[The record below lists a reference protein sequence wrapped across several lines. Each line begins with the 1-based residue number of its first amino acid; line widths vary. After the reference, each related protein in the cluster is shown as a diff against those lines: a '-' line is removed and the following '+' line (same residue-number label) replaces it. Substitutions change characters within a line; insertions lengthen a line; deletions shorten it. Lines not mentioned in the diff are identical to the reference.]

1 MINLS
6 VILAI
11 SKKEFI
17 NRIKNISLFILIFIL
32 ALLSFAISYF
42 GTSPF
47 GLTGFHGIP
56 VTIASLMSLSI
67 YLIPLIAFILGY
79 DSITGEEEDGT
90 MPLLLSSSATRS
102 EIYLGKFI
110 GLIFVISIA
119 IFAGY
124 GISGAIILLK
134 ENISD
139 LISYLV
145 FIISSILLGISFLS
159 IAILISSFTRSR
171 TSSITISVFL
181 WFFYIF
187 IYDLLLIGILVAT
200 KGKAVFINNTVIGS
214 LMLFNPTD
222 VYRLFTISF
231 IGGLKGYYGL
241 TSILTGKF
249 ILSHFLLIFIYVL
262 WVFLPVFLG
271 MFIFAKKR
279 Y

>member
-1 MINLS
+1 
-6 VILAI
+6 
-11 SKKEFI
+11 
-17 NRIKNISLFILIFIL
+17 
-32 ALLSFAISYF
+32 
-42 GTSPF
+42 
-47 GLTGFHGIP
+47 
-56 VTIASLMSLSI
+56 MSLSI

-90 MPLLLSSSATRS
+90 MPLLLSSSATRN

-124 GISGAIILLK
+124 GISGAVILLK
-134 ENISD
+134 ENISA
-139 LISYLV
+139 LISYSV
-145 FIISSILLGISFLS
+145 FIVSSILLGISFLS

-171 TSSITISVFL
+171 TASITISVFL

-214 LMLFNPTD
+214 LLLFNPAD

-231 IGGLKGYYGL
+231 ISGLKGYYGL

-262 WVFLPVFLG
+262 WIFLPVFLG

>member
-1 MINLS
+1 MINSS

-47 GLTGFHGIP
+47 GLTGFHGIS

-90 MPLLLSSSATRS
+90 MPLLLSSSATRN

-124 GISGAIILLK
+124 GISGAVILLK
-134 ENISD
+134 ENISA
-139 LISYLV
+139 LISYSV
-145 FIISSILLGISFLS
+145 FIVSSILLGISFLS

-171 TSSITISVFL
+171 TASITISVFL

-214 LMLFNPTD
+214 LLLFNPAD

-231 IGGLKGYYGL
+231 ISGLKGYYGL

-262 WVFLPVFLG
+262 WIFLPVFLG

>member
-1 MINLS
+1 MINPG

-17 NRIKNISLFILIFIL
+17 NRIKNVSLFILIFIL

-90 MPLLLSSSATRS
+90 MPLLLSSSAARN

-124 GISGAIILLK
+124 GISGIIILIK
-134 ENISD
+134 ETAADI
-139 LISYLV
+139 LSYFV
-145 FIISSILLGISFLS
+145 FILSSILLGISFLS
-159 IAILISSFTRSR
+159 VAILISSFTRSR
-171 TSSITISVFL
+171 TASITISVFL

-214 LMLFNPTD
+214 LMLLNPTD

-231 IGGLKGYYGL
+231 ISGLKGYYGL

-249 ILSHFLLIFIYVL
+249 ILGHFLLIFIYVL

-271 MFIFAKKR
+271 MYIFNRKK

>member
-1 MINLS
+1 MINLK

-32 ALLSFAISYF
+32 AILSFAISYF

-47 GLTGFHGIP
+47 GLTGYHGTS

-67 YLIPLIAFILGY
+67 YLIPLISFILGY

-90 MPLLLSSSATRS
+90 MPLLLSSSASRS

-110 GLIFVISIA
+110 GLTVVISIA
-119 IFAGY
+119 VFVGY
-124 GISGAIILLK
+124 GISGVIILLK
-134 ENISD
+134 ESISH
-139 LISYLV
+139 IAGYFTFV
-145 FIISSILLGISFLS
+145 FSSVLLGISFLS
-159 IAILISSFTRSR
+159 IALLISSFTRSR
-171 TSSITISVFL
+171 TASITISVFL

-200 KGKAVFINNTVIGS
+200 KGKAAFINNAVIGGF
-214 LMLFNPTD
+214 LLVNPAD

-231 IGGLKGYYGL
+231 ISGLKGYYGL

-249 ILSHFLLIFIYVL
+249 ILSHFLLVFIYVF
-262 WVFLPVFLG
+262 WIFMPVFLG

>member
-1 MINLS
+1 MINLK

-32 ALLSFAISYF
+32 AILSFAISYF

-47 GLTGFHGIP
+47 GLTGYHGTS

-67 YLIPLIAFILGY
+67 YLIPLISFILGY

-90 MPLLLSSSATRS
+90 MPLLLSSSASRS

-110 GLIFVISIA
+110 GLTIVISIA
-119 IFAGY
+119 VFVGY
-124 GISGAIILLK
+124 GISGVIILLK
-134 ENISD
+134 ESISH
-139 LISYLV
+139 ITGYFTFV
-145 FIISSILLGISFLS
+145 FSSVLLGISFLS
-159 IAILISSFTRSR
+159 IALLISSFTRSR
-171 TSSITISVFL
+171 TASITISVFL

-200 KGKAVFINNTVIGS
+200 KGNAMFINNAVIGGF
-214 LMLFNPTD
+214 LLVNPAD

-231 IGGLKGYYGL
+231 IQGLKGYYGL

-249 ILSHFLLIFIYVL
+249 ILNRFLLIFVYIM
-262 WVFLPVFLG
+262 WIFLPMLSG
-271 MFIFAKKR
+271 MLIFYKKR

>member
-1 MINLS
+1 MINLR

-32 ALLSFAISYF
+32 TLLSLAISYF

-47 GLTGFHGIP
+47 GLTGFSGID

-67 YLIPLIAFILGY
+67 YLIPLIAFIIGY

-90 MPLLLSSSATRS
+90 MPLLLSSSASRS

-110 GLIFVISIA
+110 GLILVISIA

-124 GISGAIILLK
+124 GISGIIILLK
-134 ENISD
+134 ENAGHIIDYFS
-139 LISYLV
+139 
-145 FIISSILLGISFLS
+145 FIFSSILLGISFLS
-159 IAILISSFTRSR
+159 IALLVSSFTRSR
-171 TSSITISVFL
+171 TASITISVFL

-200 KGKAVFINNTVIGS
+200 KGKAVFINNAVIGGF
-214 LMLFNPTD
+214 LLVNPAD

-231 IGGLKGYYGL
+231 IRGLKGYYGL

-249 ILSHFLLIFIYVL
+249 ILNRFLLIFVYIM
-262 WVFLPVFLG
+262 WIFLPMFSG
-271 MFIFAKKR
+271 MFIFYKKR

>member
-1 MINLS
+1 MINLR

-11 SKKEFI
+11 AKKEFI

-32 ALLSFAISYF
+32 ALLSLAISYF

-47 GLTGFHGIP
+47 GLTGFSGID

-90 MPLLLSSSATRS
+90 MPLLLSSSASRS

-110 GLIFVISIA
+110 GLVLVISIA

-124 GISGAIILLK
+124 GISGIIILLK
-134 ENISD
+134 EPAGNIIDYFS
-139 LISYLV
+139 
-145 FIISSILLGISFLS
+145 FIFSSILLGISFLS
-159 IAILISSFTRSR
+159 IALLVSSFTRSR
-171 TSSITISVFL
+171 TASITISVFL

-200 KGKAVFINNTVIGS
+200 KGKAAFINNSVIGGF
-214 LMLFNPTD
+214 LLVNPTD

-231 IGGLKGYYGL
+231 IHGLKGYYGL

-249 ILSHFLLIFIYVL
+249 ILNRVLLIFVYIM
-262 WVFLPVFLG
+262 WIFLPMFFG
-271 MFIFAKKR
+271 MFIFYKKR

>member
-1 MINLS
+1 MINLK

-32 ALLSFAISYF
+32 AILSFAISYF

-47 GLTGFHGIP
+47 GLTGYHGTS

-67 YLIPLIAFILGY
+67 YLIPLISFILGY

-90 MPLLLSSSATRS
+90 MPLLLSSSASRS

-110 GLIFVISIA
+110 GLTIVISIA
-119 IFAGY
+119 VFVGY
-124 GISGAIILLK
+124 GISGVIILLK
-134 ENISD
+134 ESISH
-139 LISYLV
+139 ITGYFTFV
-145 FIISSILLGISFLS
+145 FSSVLLGISFLS
-159 IAILISSFTRSR
+159 IALLISSFTRSR
-171 TSSITISVFL
+171 TASITISVFL

-200 KGKAVFINNTVIGS
+200 KGKAMFINNAVIGGF
-214 LMLFNPTD
+214 LLVNPAD

-231 IGGLKGYYGL
+231 IRGLKGYYGL

-249 ILSHFLLIFIYVL
+249 ILNRFLLIFVYIM
-262 WVFLPVFLG
+262 WIFLPMLSG
-271 MFIFAKKR
+271 ILIFYKKR